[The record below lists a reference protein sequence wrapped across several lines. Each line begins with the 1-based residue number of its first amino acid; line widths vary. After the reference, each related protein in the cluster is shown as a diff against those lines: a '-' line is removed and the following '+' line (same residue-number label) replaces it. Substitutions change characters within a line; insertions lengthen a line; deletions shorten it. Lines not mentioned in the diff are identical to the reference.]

1 MKKIVILGM
10 SGSVGQQTHQVI
22 LRHPSEFQLVGF
34 SVWQRHD
41 EIPNWIAQHPN
52 VQMIAV
58 QSELVAS
65 RYQTHYPHI
74 HFVSGEAG
82 LVQLAEWTQYE
93 LLVSA
98 IVGFAGLAPTLA
110 AIRSHHD
117 IALANKETLVV
128 AGELISDLLKTHP
141 VHLFPVDSEH
151 SAITQAL
158 RGESLEAVDRLI
170 LTASGGPFRSLNRTQ
185 LRDITPKQ
193 ALRHP
198 TWSMGAKISIDSA
211 TMVNKGLEI
220 IEAHFLFHIP
230 YERIDVVIHPQSVI
244 HSAVSFVDGSIKA
257 QLGATSMEIPI
268 LYALAGHQ
276 HLVDTGHPFDFFKQ
290 PQLTFEIAN
299 HERFPAL
306 RLAYQVGCE
315 GGTKPCIF
323 NASNEIAVDAFLHH
337 HFPFHLI
344 ETVIEETCR
353 ACPREDQSSLSVLQ
367 AADLHARQVARHW
380 VDQLGGHLS

>member
-22 LRHPSEFQLVGF
+22 LRHPDQFQLVGF
-34 SVWQRHD
+34 SVWHRHHD
-41 EIPNWIAQHPN
+41 IPTWINQHPH
-52 VQMIAV
+52 VTMIAV
-58 QSELVAS
+58 QSDQIAS
-65 RYQTHYPHI
+65 EYQLLYPHI
-74 HFVSGEAG
+74 RFVSGAEG
-82 LVQLAEWTQYE
+82 LIQLAEWSHSE
-93 LLVSA
+93 LVVSA

-128 AGELISDLLKTHP
+128 AGELITDLLKSHP

-151 SAITQAL
+151 SALTQAL
-158 RGESLEAVDRLI
+158 VGESLASVDHLI
-170 LTASGGPFRSLNRTQ
+170 LTASGGPFRSLTRAQ
-185 LRDITPKQ
+185 LSGITPEQ

-198 TWSMGAKISIDSA
+198 TWTMGAKISIDSA

-230 YERIDVVIHPQSVI
+230 YDRIDVVIHPQSVV
-244 HSAVSFVDGSIKA
+244 HSAVSFIDGSVKA

-276 HLVDTGHPFDFFKQ
+276 HCADTTHPFNFFKH
-290 PQLTFEIAN
+290 PQLTFEVADS
-299 HERFPAL
+299 ERFPAL
-306 RLAYQVGCE
+306 RLAYQVGRE

-323 NASNEIAVDAFLHH
+323 NAANEIAVEAFLHH
-337 HFPFHLI
+337 HLPFHLI
-344 ETVIEETCR
+344 ETVIEETCK
-353 ACPREDQSSLSVLQ
+353 ACPRENQTSLSVLLT
-367 AADLHARQVARHW
+367 ADQQARQIAQHW
-380 VDQLGGHLS
+380 VHHLGGRPS